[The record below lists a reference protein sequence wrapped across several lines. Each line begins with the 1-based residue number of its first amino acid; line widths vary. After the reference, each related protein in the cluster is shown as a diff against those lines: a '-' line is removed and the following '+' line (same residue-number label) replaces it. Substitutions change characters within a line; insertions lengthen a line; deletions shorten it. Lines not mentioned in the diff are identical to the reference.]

1 MPRNGDIRSF
11 FAGSQAGSRRQSS
24 RTPASSNTASTIIAA
39 APAPAEPESS
49 PHSQTPISE
58 QPTIHDHDSSR
69 VNAPRSPLS
78 PLRHDNALISSSPPA
93 IAPRQVYSLDAVIA
107 ASDEDD
113 GMDSSDS
120 DLPDIMAP
128 IASKRAGAEQCVT
141 PRAKRTA
148 IQYDGALFSSPLSIR
163 KKHKYDLA
171 ALAQFNERD
180 EEKKASELRLKELEK
195 RSEKAARE
203 LEREVVLNPAVE
215 NSDEESDGDVDD
227 DETKAGRALKRR
239 LLESVKAEADAAEE
253 DEEGRGKM
261 RILRALER
269 AADASTGKKTFYFF
283 EQAETDTKGLVVG
296 NAFPVAQAKGPW
308 KILADKQDRA
318 RHLQSGLPFD
328 IQRMFGNMP
337 DEIFLWTLDE
347 LCQERRRD
355 LAAECVKLL
364 RICDDQA
371 RRLVT
376 PALLHRLF
384 RNLGGSNEAC
394 NLSLAVSL
402 TDEVKDPYRDRE
414 WTPLEHFLGLLGC
427 IAHSLESSSRTVAM
441 QMMLRLGMDNI
452 AVENF
457 GLAQEW
463 RWTVDLL
470 ARSVPGREWN
480 SFVSVFSLWL
490 VVLTY

>member
-11 FAGSQAGSRRQSS
+11 FAGSQAGSQRQSS
-24 RTPASSNTASTIIAA
+24 SNPASTRPAA

-58 QPTIHDHDSSR
+58 QPTIHNSDTGR
-69 VNAPRSPLS
+69 IYAPHSPLS
-78 PLRHDNALISSSPPA
+78 PLRHDNASISSSPPS
-93 IAPRQVYSLDAVIA
+93 IAPRQAYSLDAVIA
-107 ASDEDD
+107 ASDDDD

-171 ALAQFNERD
+171 ALARFNERD
-180 EEKKASELRLKELEK
+180 EEKKASELRLKELEE
-195 RSEKAARE
+195 RSEKEARE
-203 LEREVVLNPAVE
+203 LEREAALNPAID
-215 NSDEESDGDVDD
+215 NGDEDSDGEVDD
-227 DETKAGRALKRR
+227 EAKAGRDLKRR

-261 RILRALER
+261 RIMRALER

-318 RHLQSGLPFD
+318 RHFQSGLPFD
-328 IQRMFGNMP
+328 IQRMFSSMP
-337 DEIFLWTLDE
+337 DEIFLWILDE

-355 LAAECVKLL
+355 LAAEYVKLL
-364 RICDDQA
+364 KICDDQA
-371 RRLVT
+371 RQLVT
-376 PALLHRLF
+376 PALLQRLF
-384 RNLGGSNEAC
+384 RNLGGSIESC

-402 TDEVKDPYRDRE
+402 MDEVKDPYRGRE
-414 WTPLEHFLGLLGC
+414 WTSLENFLGLLGC
-427 IAHSLESSSRTVAM
+427 IAHSLGSNSRIVAM
-441 QMMLRLGMDNI
+441 QMLLRLGMDNI

-480 SFVSVFSLWL
+480 SFVSVS
-490 VVLTY
+490 